1 MLTAPTP
8 ATGVVVA
15 NQHGDNRGDEA
26 AMRAMVQQLSRR
38 LPDAEVTILHQF
50 ADPRSAVPFE
60 VAVEYLA
67 LKLPAIEGIRLA
79 LFAFLTFL
87 RVPAN
92 WVLGRDGRRIVE
104 RYRSARLVVSAPGG
118 PYFGDLY
125 ADHEIVH
132 WFYVWLGRL
141 LGRPL
146 ILYAPSVGPFRNALL
161 NPIRRRGFRWFDA
174 VALRDGVSAEYL
186 RGLMGSNFEFEVTA
200 DSALQEVTADR
211 GPSQENGSVFRLAVA
226 VRDPG
231 QLLRDSYDSAVVAAI
246 DAVCTLQETEVV
258 FLPQLHGPRH
268 RDQPYLESL
277 ASRVRGAKSVHVE
290 SGDDIDSRDHRRIIA
305 EAGLVIAGRYHPAV
319 FSVAAARPV
328 LVIPY
333 EHKSLGVARL
343 AGIEKWVIDHT
354 DARGQ
359 NLVPMIKEMMGKL
372 DEISEGLRAN
382 QDEMRQAALRTTDMA
397 IAIAG
402 DQ

>member
-1 MLTAPTP
+1 
-8 ATGVVVA
+8 
-15 NQHGDNRGDEA
+15 
-26 AMRAMVQQLSRR
+26 MRAMVRQLSRR
-38 LPDAEVTILHQF
+38 LPDAEITILHQF

-60 VAVEYLA
+60 APVEYLA

-79 LFAFLTFL
+79 LFALLTFL
-87 RVPAN
+87 RIPAN
-92 WVLGRDGRRIVE
+92 LVLGRVGRRVVE

-146 ILYAPSVGPFRNALL
+146 FLYAPSVGPFRNALL
-161 NPIRRRGFRWFDA
+161 NPIRRRGFRWFEA

-186 RGLMGSNFEFEVTA
+186 RAFMGSDFEFEVTA
-200 DSALQEVTADR
+200 DSALQEMTADP
-211 GPSQENGSVFRLAVA
+211 GPSLESGSVFRLAVA

-246 DAVCTLQETEVV
+246 DAVCKRQETEVV

-268 RDQPYLESL
+268 LDQPYLEGL
-277 ASRVRGAKSVHVE
+277 ASRVRGAKSVQVE

-305 EAGLVIAGRYHPAV
+305 RASLVIAGRYHPAV
-319 FSVAAARPV
+319 FSVAAATPV

-333 EHKSLGVARL
+333 EHKSLGVARQ
-343 AGIEKWVIDHT
+343 AGIEEWVIDHA
-354 DARGQ
+354 DVRAD
-359 NLVPMIKEMMGKL
+359 NVVPMIEEMMGKL
-372 DEISEGLRAN
+372 DEISEGLRAH
-382 QDEMRQAALRTTDMA
+382 QDEMRQAALRTSDMA
-397 IAIAG
+397 IAVAG
-402 DQ
+402 AQ